1 MKIDLNI
8 FVSVFNHEHT
18 IQKCLES
25 ILNQKTK
32 YSYKIICIDDCSL
45 DKSYLILKE
54 FQNLYPNKIEVFRNE
69 HNIGWFHFLTY
80 QSSTSATKTA
90 LL

>member
-32 YSYKIICIDDCSL
+32 YSYKIICIDDCSS
-45 DKSYLILKE
+45 DKSYLILQKLR
-54 FQNLYPNKIEVFRNE
+54 NLYPNKIELFRNE
-69 HNIGWFHFLTY
+69 YN
-80 QSSTSATKTA
+80 SSRFR
-90 LL
+90 